1 MAIKDDI
8 RQGLGLRRRV
18 GNHTKIDKKL
28 DVQALVKYLLSERIV
43 ENVQGSREPIL
54 NCPSGMKQC
63 ADLIN

>member
-18 GNHTKIDKKL
+18 GNHTKIDKKP
-28 DVQALVKYLLSERIV
+28 DVRALVKYLLSERIV
-43 ENVQGSREPIL
+43 ENVQGRREPTL